1 MAKRNRVEND
11 SSGSNVG
18 LVMMLSLFL
27 ILLTFFI
34 LLNSIATMDE
44 RRTRVAIGS
53 LMGAFGIFKGGTS
66 PLGTGDNT
74 MSPFAPKLV
83 DTANKDD
90 LLSLI
95 DKKMMG
101 ELKIELKKDRG
112 IITIQEETLLDDT
125 TLRIKPSAKPLLDQL
140 CRFINRGAYPL
151 EIVGHTDNRPAE
163 EKGYKSNWALSTLT
177 AIRVLRYMVEKG
189 HVQHGRVEAH
199 GKGDQNPLT
208 SNDTRKSRAQ
218 NRRIDIIL
226 DYKAQYH
233 VRRIFKDKKS
243 AFITYKKFDFKI
255 K

>member
-1 MAKRNRVEND
+1 MAKRSRGVENN
-11 SSGSNVG
+11 SGSNVG

-74 MSPFAPKLV
+74 MSPFAPKLM
-83 DTANKDD
+83 DTSNKDD

-95 DKKMMG
+95 DRKMMG
-101 ELKIELKKDRG
+101 EIKIESKEGKG
-112 IITIQEETLLDDT
+112 MITIYENTLFDET

-140 CRFINRGAYPL
+140 SGFINKGAYPV

-163 EKGYKSNWALSTLT
+163 EKGYKSNWALSTLMV
-177 AIRVLRYMVEKG
+177 IQVLRYMVEKG
-189 HVQHGRVEAH
+189 SVLPGRVAAY
-199 GKGDQNPLT
+199 GKGDRNPIT
-208 SNDTRKSRAQ
+208 TNDTRKSRAQ
-218 NRRIDIIL
+218 NRRIEIFL
-226 DYKAQYH
+226 DYKAQPH
-233 VRRIFKDKKS
+233 IRRIFKDKKS
-243 AFITYKKFDFKI
+243 AFITYKKFDFRI
-255 K
+255 N